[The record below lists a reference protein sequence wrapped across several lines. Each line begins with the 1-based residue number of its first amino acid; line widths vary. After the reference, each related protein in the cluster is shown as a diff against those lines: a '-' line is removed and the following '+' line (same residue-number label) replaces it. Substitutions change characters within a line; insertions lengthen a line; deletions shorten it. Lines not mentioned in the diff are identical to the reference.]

1 MPDGNEHT
9 PIPGVPEDAYTQ
21 LQRTYEQ
28 LRERMEMAEQLYR
41 AAEEELERR
50 WAAPTTSFKE
60 SKMPKIA
67 TPKPFSGKMAETK
80 AFTQACR
87 VYQAMRKAEFPDEK
101 AKILWTLSY
110 MQEGAALKYREA
122 FLTIALE
129 QPSVWGWP
137 MSTHDDLIKDIEQ
150 TFGDPNEQ
158 DTKVFA
164 ITTITQGDK
173 TADEHVQEFKLAEH
187 NSGYTGTALI
197 YEFKRSLNKGLR
209 EKLNNLERRPVTIKD
224 WYDEAM
230 RLDHQWRQAKAEEK
244 IFSGSRSTPPKPQVV
259 SNGNKVWQPRPQTQG
274 NQQAARNTPALPRDP
289 NAMDVDHGQKH
300 PPLKCYKCGRLGH
313 FAQDCKSRLDVRNM
327 TYDEQRE
334 YWMEE
339 IQCVDAK
346 KDFPEGDK

>member
-1 MPDGNEHT
+1 
-9 PIPGVPEDAYTQ
+9 
-21 LQRTYEQ
+21 
-28 LRERMEMAEQLYR
+28 MEMAEQLYHT
-41 AAEEELERR
+41 AEQELERR
-50 WAAPTTSFKE
+50 RASSTQDR
-60 SKMPKIA
+60 MPNIA
-67 TPKPFSGKMAETK
+67 TPKPFSGRMAETR
-80 AFTQACR
+80 AFMQACR
-87 VYQAMRKAEFPDEK
+87 VYQQMRKAEFSDEK

-129 QPSVWGWP
+129 QPSIWGWP
-137 MSTHDDLIKDIEQ
+137 LSTHDELMKDIEQ

-164 ITTITQGDK
+164 ITTITQGDR
-173 TADEHVQEFKLAEH
+173 TADEHVQEFKIAEH

-224 WYDEAM
+224 WYEEAM
-230 RLDHQWRQAKAEEK
+230 RLDRQWRQAKAEEK
-244 IFSGSRSTPPKPQVV
+244 IFSGSRSTPPKPQGA
-259 SNGNKVWQPRPQTQG
+259 SNGNKAWQPRPQTQS
-274 NQQAARNTPALPRDP
+274 NQQATRNTPAPRDP
-289 NAMDVDHGQKH
+289 NAMDVDRGQKR

-313 FAQDCKSRLDVRNM
+313 FARDCKSRLDVRNM
-327 TYDEQRE
+327 TYDEQRD

-339 IQCVDAK
+339 IRHVDAK